1 MTERR
6 WSPRYRG
13 QGRPPGQLSAEGCI
27 TVDMEAAA
35 FFAVA
40 RYRNVRSAQPLYAGD
55 SLAGSEWDERG
66 WTTAEDVRKLVFSR
80 SPPAPPPKQVRAA
93 SGRWSHRPGAV
104 IRPRFCIAQHRSEG
118 LTY

>member
-40 RYRNVRSAQPLYAGD
+40 RYRHVRSAQPLYAGD

-66 WTTAEDVRKLVFSR
+66 WTTAEDVRRKLVFSGCPPR
-80 SPPAPPPKQVRAA
+80 SAA
-93 SGRWSHRPGAV
+93 EAGA
-104 IRPRFCIAQHRSEG
+104 RSLG
-118 LTY
+118 SMVTPTSR